1 LKKIIATAV
10 AVTFALSA
18 QGAFAEPFAGP
29 YVGVE
34 AGHDAYEVKT
44 QGTDLGGVAL
54 SFDGLSGNGASGGLY
69 AGYDLRVTK
78 VAFVGVEAG
87 VDYSGAKI
95 SAALTSGGYGI
106 AGSIKARE
114 TYGIAARLGAKVSSV
129 TGVYA
134 KLGYAHTRFKTEAFS
149 DGTQIFDG
157 GRSKG
162 AFVYGAGLETM
173 LNGHFAV
180 RAEFTVSDYGSAGLN
195 DDLGI
200 NGIKISNSKT
210 SLGVSYRF

>member
-1 LKKIIATAV
+1 MKKTITTTV
-10 AVTFALSA
+10 ALIFALSA
-18 QGAFAEPFAGP
+18 QGALAEPFAGP
-29 YVGVE
+29 Y
-34 AGHDAYEVKT
+34 AGFEVANDAYNVT
-44 QGTDLGGVAL
+44 LGTDIEGAAV
-54 SFDGLSGNGASGGLY
+54 SFDGLSGNGAAGGVY
-69 AGYDLRVTK
+69 AGYDLRLTK

-95 SAALTSGGYGI
+95 SAAITDGADGI
-106 AGSIKARE
+106 AGTIKARE

-134 KLGYAHTRFKTEAFS
+134 KLGYKNTRFKAEAFS
-149 DGTQIFDG
+149 NGSQVFDV

-173 LNGHFAV
+173 LNTRFAV
-180 RAEFTVSDYGSAGLN
+180 RAEFTVSDYGSAGLS

-200 NGIKISNSKT
+200 NGINISNSKT
-210 SLGVSYRF
+210 SLGVAYRF